1 MEIPKSMVEAGARG
15 IYDAEPNYEDDP
27 VAPWENAGES
37 TRKRYKEQATACL
50 RAAMV
55 GVEVVF
61 QTKKESVDVQVNVA
75 VTITNK
81 RWVNILP
88 EVPLNDGD
96 TLAVFRGGE

>member
-27 VAPWENAGES
+27 VAPWENVGES
-37 TRKRYKEQATACL
+37 TRKRYIEQATACL

-55 GVEVVF
+55 GVEVVC
-61 QTKKESVDVQVNVA
+61 VNVSD
-75 VTITNK
+75 TTY
-81 RWVNILP
+81 RM
-88 EVPLNDGD
+88 DGPMGTFEMKPRD